1 MIDKISPTI
10 RNTLLRKSYY
20 NEEDDDDEDEDEE
33 EDGSGD
39 GNDSDY
45 EDDE

>member
-10 RNTLLRKSYY
+10 RNTLLRKSFYENDY
-20 NEEDDDDEDEDEE
+20 DDEDESEE

-39 GNDSDY
+39 RNDSDY

>member
-10 RNTLLRKSYY
+10 RKTLLRKSFYE
-20 NEEDDDDEDEDEE
+20 NDDEEDENEE

-39 GNDSDY
+39 RNESDY